1 MRIFTCCLWLF
12 LLACTK
18 SPTERVER
26 YGTGA
31 VSRRIP
37 FKNGKMEGIVRDYYP
52 DGQLMGERLFR
63 NDLQHGRTTVYY
75 PSGKVK
81 EVQYYENGLKE
92 RGDTLFYEDGRI
104 EFITTFEQ
112 NKKNGYLRKWS
123 PEGQL
128 VFESRYAHDTL
139 IEVKGEKIKQAS
151 H

>member
-1 MRIFTCCLWLF
+1 MRVFAYCFLLLF
-12 LLACTK
+12 LACTK
-18 SPTERVER
+18 NPSERIER

-37 FKNGKMEGIVRDYYP
+37 FKDGKKEGIMTDYYA
-52 DGQLMGERLFR
+52 DGKLMGEKPFR
-63 NDLQHGRTTVYY
+63 NDLQHGRTVLYY
-75 PSGKVK
+75 PSGKIK

-112 NKKNGYLRKWS
+112 NKKHGYLRKWS

-139 IEVKGEKIKQAS
+139 IEVKGEAIK
-151 H
+151 